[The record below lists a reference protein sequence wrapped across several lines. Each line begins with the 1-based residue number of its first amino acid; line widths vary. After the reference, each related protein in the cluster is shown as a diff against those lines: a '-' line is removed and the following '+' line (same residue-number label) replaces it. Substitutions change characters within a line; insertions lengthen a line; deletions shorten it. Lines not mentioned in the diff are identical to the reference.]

1 MFYLV
6 ENIAENDE
14 KLLDITKHLD
24 KLSDSTILSN
34 TSELT
39 RYKRQF

>member
-6 ENIAENDE
+6 ENIAESDE

-24 KLSDSTILSN
+24 KLADSKSLSKS
-34 TSELT
+34 SELT
-39 RYKRQF
+39 RYKR